1 MTFSHALVLVAALSA
16 AFPAAADDINDSILS
31 NNNTPRQI
39 ASIDESVSIDINPT
53 ADSNYNS
60 NDLWQRIRRG
70 FAMPAMDD
78 EYVTRNESRFAS
90 NPAYLDRLFQRSSKY
105 LYFVVSEVEKRGMPM
120 EIALLPMIESAYNP
134 QAYSHAKAAGLWQ
147 FIPATG
153 THYGLEQTWWY
164 DGRRDIYAATGA
176 ALDYLTML
184 HNMFGDWQL
193 ALAAYNWGE
202 GAVQRA
208 ISRNQAKGLPTD
220 YLSLK
225 MPAETRNYVP
235 KLMAIR
241 NLIATPE
248 IYGLNLPALENK
260 PYFTALSTS
269 RHIDLDLAASLA
281 GMSVSE
287 FLTLNPA
294 YNKPVIAYKPERKV
308 LVPIEKAD
316 LFNEGLA
323 NYSGDL
329 LSWQPYQVVKG
340 DSLETLSA
348 QYGANPASLSSVNR
362 LSNPRLK
369 PGQLVLVPRR
379 AELAS
384 LATPAAVP
392 TKPVTTAAIETRPVV
407 PANESTT
414 ATPIEIAAV
423 TEKPD
428 TPKTETVITAAYT
441 PNTPVIIPETNDA
454 EIAQAAPAEAPV
466 IVAKPRYHVV
476 DKGDTAFN
484 IARRY
489 GLSVDE
495 LLQINQLKNANLNLG
510 KRLNILA
517 DAAPVM
523 AKEKVSQK
531 ATSKSKP
538 SSQYTVQSGDT
549 ASKIARRFSVTV
561 PELLRWN
568 GLKNN
573 SVLKPGDDLTI
584 FVARK

>member
-39 ASIDESVSIDINPT
+39 ASIEESESIVILPSSENSIN
-53 ADSNYNS
+53 NQ
-60 NDLWQRIRRG
+60 DLWQRIRNG
-70 FAMPAMDD
+70 FAMPAMED
-78 EYVTRNESRFAS
+78 EYVTRNQNRYAA
-90 NPAYLDRLFQRSSKY
+90 NPAYLERLFQRSSKY
-105 LYFVVSEVEKRGMPM
+105 LYFVVNEVEKRGMPM

-147 FIPATG
+147 FIPSTG

-164 DGRRDIYAATGA
+164 DGRRDVYAATNA

-208 ISRNQAKGLPTD
+208 VNRNLAKGLPTD
-220 YLSLK
+220 YRSLK
-225 MPAETRNYVP
+225 MPAETRNYIP

-241 NLIATPE
+241 NLVATPE
-248 IYGLNLPALENK
+248 IYGVNLPPLENK
-260 PYFTALSTS
+260 PYFSVVSTS
-269 RHIDLDLAASLA
+269 RHMDLDLAAELA
-281 GMSVSE
+281 GMSITE
-287 FLTLNPA
+287 FLMLNPA
-294 YNKPVIAYKPERKV
+294 YNKPVIAYKPERKL
-308 LVPIEKAD
+308 LVPIEKVDA
-316 LFNEGLA
+316 FHEGLA
-323 NYSGDL
+323 NRSGDL
-329 LSWQPYQVVKG
+329 LSWQAYQVTKG
-340 DSLETLSA
+340 DTLETLSA
-348 QYGANPASLSSVNR
+348 QYGANPANLSAINR
-362 LSNPRLK
+362 LSTPRLK

-379 AELAS
+379 TELAS
-384 LATPAAVP
+384 VTPPVATP
-392 TKPVTTAAIETRPVV
+392 TKSVAPVIETASSEPTNNQPTEAPVEV
-407 PANESTT
+407 AALTIAPE
-414 ATPIEIAAV
+414 TPKAETIIS
-423 TEKPD
+423 D
-428 TPKTETVITAAYT
+428 TP
-441 PNTPVIIPETNDA
+441 PNAVIIPETNDA

-510 KRLNILA
+510 KRLNVLA
-517 DAAPVM
+517 DAAPVQ

-538 SSQYTVQSGDT
+538 SSQYTVQSGDN
-549 ASKIARRFSVTV
+549 ASKIARRFSVAV

-568 GLKNN
+568 GLKSN

>member
-31 NNNTPRQI
+31 NNNTPKLI
-39 ASIDESVSIDINPT
+39 APNEDPSSIT
-53 ADSNYNS
+53 APEAVTVVNQ
-60 NDLWQRIRRG
+60 NDLWQRIRTG
-70 FAMPAMDD
+70 FAMPTLQDD
-78 EYVTRNESRFAS
+78 YVTRHENRYLA
-90 NPAYLDRLFQRSSKY
+90 NPAYLQRLFQRSGKY
-105 LYFVVSEVEKRGMPM
+105 LHFVVNEVEKRGMPQ

-147 FIPATG
+147 FIPSTG

-164 DGRRDIYAATGA
+164 DGRRDIYAATNA

-208 ISRNQAKGLPTD
+208 VNRNLAKGLPTD

-241 NLIATPE
+241 NMIATPE
-248 IYGLNLPALENK
+248 SYGLTLPALENK
-260 PYFTALSTS
+260 PYFTAVSTS
-269 RHIDLDLAASLA
+269 RHIDLDLAAELA
-281 GMSVSE
+281 GMSVPE

-294 YNKPVIAYKPERKV
+294 YNKPVIAYKPQRKV

-316 LFNEGLA
+316 LFNENLA
-323 NYSGDL
+323 NRNGNL
-329 LSWQPYQVVKG
+329 LSWQPYQAIKG
-340 DSLETLSA
+340 DTIESLAAQFGADPSSLSA
-348 QYGANPASLSSVNR
+348 INR
-362 LSNPRLK
+362 ISKPRLK

-379 AELAS
+379 SEVTAS
-384 LATPAAVP
+384 LAQANTSPKQAESSIVVAKEKPIELALNQPSEKEAISSSEVISVVAESSVIPSPIPEKAAV
-392 TKPVTTAAIETRPVV
+392 
-407 PANESTT
+407 
-414 ATPIEIAAV
+414 
-423 TEKPD
+423 
-428 TPKTETVITAAYT
+428 
-441 PNTPVIIPETNDA
+441 IPETTDA
-454 EIAQAAPAEAPV
+454 EIAQAAPTEAPV
-466 IVAKPRYHVV
+466 VEAKPQYHVV
-476 DKGDTAFN
+476 AKGDTAYN

-495 LLQINQLKNANLNLG
+495 LLQINQLKNANINLG
-510 KRLNILA
+510 KRLNVLA
-517 DAAPVM
+517 DAAPLNT
-523 AKEKVSQK
+523 KEKISQK
-531 ATSKSKP
+531 ATSKSKS
-538 SSQYTVQSGDT
+538 SSQYKVKTGDT
-549 ASKIARRFSVTV
+549 AAKIARRFSVAV

-573 SVLKPGDDLTI
+573 SILKPGDDLTI
-584 FVARK
+584 YLASK